1 MEKEGHTG
9 GRRVLSPLR
18 QPRFNNCIAKMEVG
32 CLEYPGDS
40 TIGSQPLEWNNAP
53 MTGTTA
59 QPSHEPP
66 HKRTGT
72 GSRHTA
78 QNHRRKKENSYNNNK
93 KKLRE
98 RKGEENGRK
107 NLIGWKKPARKKK
120 ERANES
126 HDRCSELL
134 GMRKPKERWT
144 LALKALL
151 VLTPLNCI

>member
-1 MEKEGHTG
+1 MSPHTKGKEQAAVT
-9 GRRVLSPLR
+9 LR
-18 QPRFNNCIAKMEVG
+18 KTSGE
-32 CLEYPGDS
+32 
-40 TIGSQPLEWNNAP
+40 
-53 MTGTTA
+53 
-59 QPSHEPP
+59 
-66 HKRTGT
+66 
-72 GSRHTA
+72 
-78 QNHRRKKENSYNNNK
+78 K
-93 KKLRE
+93 KKTATITTKKKFRE

-107 NLIGWKKPARKKK
+107 NLIGWKKTARKKK